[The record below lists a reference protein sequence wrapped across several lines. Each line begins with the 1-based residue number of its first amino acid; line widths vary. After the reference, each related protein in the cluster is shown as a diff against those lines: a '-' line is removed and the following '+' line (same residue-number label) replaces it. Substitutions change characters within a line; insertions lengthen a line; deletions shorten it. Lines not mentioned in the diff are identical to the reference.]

1 MSATLLPIL
10 IVLGPLA
17 LLAIGLLPAAWA
29 NRNPARMAALT
40 TGAALFAVGTALV
53 AAIAV
58 LLTGPLAVTLPLI
71 PVPGGAALG
80 IGLYYDTVAAIMLLL
95 VSFVGSIV
103 VGYSGNYLGGD
114 PRQGFFLKWLALA
127 LAAVLLMIVSGNLGQ
142 FVVAWVGM
150 SLALHELLQFY
161 GERPGAVLAARKK
174 FIFSRLA
181 DVCVIGASVLLAQTF
196 GTLDLAGIF
205 AAADAIRAGDAP
217 ATASL
222 GVIAFLIAV
231 AAILKS
237 AQLPFHSWLPQV
249 METPTPVS
257 ALLHAGIINAGG
269 FLVVRFAEV
278 MNLAPG
284 PLLLLAVFGAAT
296 ALFGALVMLTQNS
309 IKVSLAWST
318 VAQMGFMIMQ
328 CGLGAWAAAL
338 LHIVAHSLYK
348 AHAFLSS
355 GSVVD
360 VTRAARLPHAS
371 VSTNG
376 PLGLVSVGLAAAV
389 GLAVFGGNLAGLPFR
404 TNPGVVALGAI
415 LLMSLAPL
423 AAATVSGRGSKYV
436 VARCAGLAIAVIAA
450 YFALQTGFAALLGD
464 AVPDKAAASV
474 ADQIV
479 AGLIMLG
486 FAAVLLLQVQV
497 QLHRYEQPWRAFYVH
512 LFNGFYLNLVANRVV
527 EALWPLAPARQRA
540 R

>member
-1 MSATLLPIL
+1 MTAVLLL
-10 IVLGPLA
+10 VAAGPLA
-17 LLAIGLLPAAWA
+17 LLLAGLLPSGWA
-29 NRNPARMAALT
+29 NRHPARMAGIARTAAVLSAVTSAL
-40 TGAALFAVGTALV
+40 AAAGL
-53 AAIAV
+53 AIA
-58 LLTGPLAVTLPLI
+58 GPASVSLPLI
-71 PVPGGAALG
+71 PVPGGAMAGL
-80 IGLYYDTVAAIMLLL
+80 GLYYDAVSATMLLL

-114 PRQGFFLKWLALA
+114 PRQGYFLKWLCLA
-127 LAAVLLMIVSGNLGQ
+127 LAAVLLMIVSGNLAQ
-142 FVVAWVGM
+142 FAVAWVGM
-150 SLALHELLQFY
+150 SLSLHELLVFY
-161 GERPGAVLAARKK
+161 AERPNAQLAARKK

-181 DVCVIGASVLLAQTF
+181 DVAVISAVVLIARTF

-205 AAADAIRAGDAP
+205 AAADSLRVTGELP
-217 ATASL
+217 ATI
-222 GVIAFLIAV
+222 GTIATLLAV
-231 AAILKS
+231 AAVIKS

-269 FLVVRFAEV
+269 YLVVRFADV
-278 MNLAPG
+278 VSLAPG
-284 PLLLLAVFGAAT
+284 ALLLLAVFGAAT

-328 CGLGAWAAAL
+328 CGLGAYAAAL

-360 VTRAARLPHAS
+360 LARAARLPHAT

-376 PLGLVSVGLAAAV
+376 PLALVSVGLAAAAA
-389 GLAVFGGNLAGLPFR
+389 LAVAGGSLVGLPFAE
-404 TNPGVVALGAI
+404 NPGVIALGAI

-423 AAATVSGRGSKYV
+423 AAATVSGRASAYV
-436 VARCAGLAIAVIAA
+436 VLRCAGVAVAVLAA
-450 YFALQTGFAALLGD
+450 YFTLQLGAAALVGGAL
-464 AVPDKAAASV
+464 PPKAPAS
-474 ADQIV
+474 AIDQIV
-479 AGLIMLG
+479 AVVIMLG
-486 FAAVLLLQVQV
+486 FAAVLLLQIQV
-497 QLHRYEQPWRAFYVH
+497 QLHRYERPWQAFYVH

-527 EALWPLAPARQRA
+527 AVLWPLKRTATVRRS
-540 R
+540 